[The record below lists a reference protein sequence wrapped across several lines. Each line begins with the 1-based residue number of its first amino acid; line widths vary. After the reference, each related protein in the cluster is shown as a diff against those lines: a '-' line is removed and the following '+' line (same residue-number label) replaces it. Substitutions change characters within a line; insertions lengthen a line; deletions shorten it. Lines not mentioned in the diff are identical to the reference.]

1 MTTNVQAPSR
11 RIGYPVRRPFFPT
24 NPQIFPI
31 LYEILLTCYGNGRM
45 L

>member
-11 RIGYPVRRPFFPT
+11 RIGYPVRRLLFLR
-24 NPQIFPI
+24 NPQIFTVP
-31 LYEILLTCYGNGRM
+31 YEILLTCHGNGRM